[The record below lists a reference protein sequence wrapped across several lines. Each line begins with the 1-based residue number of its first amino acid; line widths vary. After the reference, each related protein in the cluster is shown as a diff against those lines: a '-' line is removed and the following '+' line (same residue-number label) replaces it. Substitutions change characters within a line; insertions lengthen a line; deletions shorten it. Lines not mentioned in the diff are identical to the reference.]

1 MTVWLGNYNYPN
13 DNRTAYLRQ
22 RQAIVDAINT
32 YGTSNIAGITVGN
45 EFMLKFVHRFLPFS
59 ARTQMLMALDRSYLT
74 ENGSNDPNS
83 VIGNTGAQI
92 LIADIQ
98 DTKTTISSMN
108 LPKHIPIGNSDAGSY
123 FNTKV
128 LEAIEYGVS
137 YLLLGIFTPRYMI
150 HPVFKIL
157 RWQTYTRGSAT
168 YRLML
173 LQGGPMSSS
182 RIRMSSRPTR

>member
-1 MTVWLGNYNYPN
+1 MSVWLGNYNYPN
-13 DNRTAYLRQ
+13 DNGTAYQRQ

-59 ARTQMLMALDRSYLT
+59 ARTQILTLDCSYLT
-74 ENGSNDPNS
+74 AQGSNNPNS
-83 VIGNTGAQI
+83 AIGNTGAKI

-98 DTKTTISSMN
+98 DTRTTINSMN

-123 FNTKV
+123 FNTLV
-128 LEAIEYGVS
+128 LEAVDYGVS
-137 YLLLGIFTPRYMI
+137 YLLLGIFTRRYMI

-157 RWQTYTRGSAT
+157 RWQTYTLGSAT
-168 YRLML
+168 YRSML
-173 LQGGPMSSS
+173 LQGGPMTSSK
-182 RIRMSSRPTR
+182 IRMSTRPTR